1 MNRRNQRLAVKTNE
15 RKGEFNIYKQTSTDS
30 KLMAKYKA
38 NMKLAPG
45 PQHLKQEKEK
55 AEKKREKEE
64 ARSLW
69 K

>member
-1 MNRRNQRLAVKTNE
+1 MK
-15 RKGEFNIYKQTSTDS
+15 
-30 KLMAKYKA
+30 AKYKA

-64 ARSLW
+64 VHSL
-69 K
+69 